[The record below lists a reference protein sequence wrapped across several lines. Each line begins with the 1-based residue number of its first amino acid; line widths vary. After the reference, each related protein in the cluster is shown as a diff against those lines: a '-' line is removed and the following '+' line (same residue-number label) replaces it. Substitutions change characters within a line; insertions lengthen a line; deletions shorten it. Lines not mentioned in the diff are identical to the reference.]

1 VKRLFVVLATAISVA
16 ACGSGAPLKS
26 AQSNKNVKQ
35 AETKVEKQ
43 VSKCMPRANGV
54 PDPLLLRHHA
64 NLTKF
69 EACTG
74 VAKSARSFGKCAFTV
89 VLGGLPTV
97 SRLEKGLVACVEQ
110 NA

>member
-1 VKRLFVVLATAISVA
+1 LRRPFVALAIAVIVS
-16 ACGSGAPLKS
+16 ACGSNAALKS
-26 AQSNKNVKQ
+26 AQSNKNVQ
-35 AETKVEKQ
+35 HAETKVEKQ
-43 VSKCMPRANGV
+43 VSKCMPRANGT

-74 VAKSARSFGKCAFTV
+74 VAKSAQSFGKCAFKV

-97 SRLEKGLVACVEQ
+97 DRLKKGLVACVEQ
-110 NA
+110 NL